1 MLTSLTVS
9 NFAIIDNISIEFEDK
24 LSVLTG
30 ETGAGKSLIIDAI
43 GLLLGERA
51 SSSMVRQDAD
61 KAIIEGVFCN
71 YNPRINEILEEIGI
85 DNSDDTLIVK
95 REINKNGKSISRIN
109 GFVVTLNQLESIAGL
124 LADIHTQLD
133 TKKLFDVR
141 NYVEFVDNEVSNR
154 ILNDYLKCREEYFNA
169 YKAYKKILKEIE
181 NGQENLDFYK
191 YRLNELKNLQLDIN
205 EIDNLEQ
212 ELYVLN
218 NYETIYNNIC
228 SVKEIFKTNNIVNG
242 LYDLKNIISK
252 LTSVDSKYLAIK
264 DNLEN
269 MYYELDDLES
279 TINNEIRSL
288 EFDEERL
295 NYINNRLSLLKDV
308 QRKYKKNIEELIE
321 YQKELQS
328 FVDNFEQSDFLIEE
342 AKKNTITTFEELAKK
357 AQELS
362 IVRKANAKL
371 LKENIMKTLT
381 DLCLDKVQMEIVFND
396 IDYNSFENSAIFK
409 DNGVDEIDFLVSFN
423 PGESLKP
430 LSKVASGGEMSRVM
444 LAFKTHILENVGL
457 STIIFDE
464 IDTGISGE
472 VANAVAVKL
481 KAISKKTQ
489 VLSITHLPI
498 VASAADQHLF
508 VKKKVVNDRT
518 VTSITKLSK
527 EERIKEIATMISS
540 QKDEITSQLLA
551 ESMIDKFCK

>member
-1 MLTSLTVS
+1 MLASLTVS

-71 YNPRINEILEEIGI
+71 YNPKINEILEEIGI

-141 NYVEFVDNEVSNR
+141 NYVEFVDNEVSKR
-154 ILNDYLKCREEYFNA
+154 ILNEYLKWREEYLSA
-169 YKAYKKILKEIE
+169 YRAYKKILKEFE
-181 NGQENLDFYK
+181 NSQDNLDFYK
-191 YRLNELKNLQLDIN
+191 YRLNELKNLQLDIK
-205 EIDNLEQ
+205 EVDNLEQ

-218 NYETIYNNIC
+218 NYENIYNNIC
-228 SVKEIFKTNNIVNG
+228 SIKEIFKSNNIVNG
-242 LYDLKNIISK
+242 LYDLKNLISK
-252 LTSVDSKYLAIK
+252 LTIVDSKYLVIK

-269 MYYELDDLES
+269 MYYELDDLET
-279 TINNEIRSL
+279 TINNDIRSL

-295 NYINNRLSLLKDV
+295 NFINNRLSILKDV

-328 FVDNFEQSDFLIEE
+328 FVDNFEQSDFIIEE
-342 AKKNTITTFEELAKK
+342 AKKKVITTFEVLVKK

-362 IVRKANAKL
+362 IVRRANAKL
-371 LKENIMKTLT
+371 LKENIMNTLY

-396 IDYNSFENSAIFK
+396 VDYSSFENSTIFK
-409 DNGVDEIDFLVSFN
+409 DNGVDEVDFLVSFN
-423 PGESLKP
+423 PGEPLKP

-457 STIIFDE
+457 STVIFDE

-508 VKKKVVNDRT
+508 VKKKVINERT

-527 EERIKEIATMISS
+527 EERISEIATMISS
-540 QKDEITSQLLA
+540 QKDEITSLLLA
-551 ESMIDKFCK
+551 ESMINKFCK

>member
-141 NYVEFVDNEVSNR
+141 NYVEFVDNEVSNG

-191 YRLNELKNLQLDIN
+191 YRLNELKNLQLDVN

-342 AKKNTITTFEELAKK
+342 AKKNTITTFEELVKK

-371 LKENIMKTLT
+371 LKENIMRTLT

-396 IDYNSFENSAIFK
+396 VDYNSFENSAIFK

-508 VKKKVVNDRT
+508 VKKKVVNNRT

>member
-141 NYVEFVDNEVSNR
+141 NYVEFVDNEVSNG

-191 YRLNELKNLQLDIN
+191 YRLSELKNLQLDVN

-269 MYYELDDLES
+269 MYYELDDLET

-342 AKKNTITTFEELAKK
+342 AKKNTITTFGELVKK

-396 IDYNSFENSAIFK
+396 VDYNSFENSAIFK

-472 VANAVAVKL
+472 AANAVAVKL

-498 VASAADQHLF
+498 VASAADHHLF

-551 ESMIDKFCK
+551 ESMINKFCK

>member
-141 NYVEFVDNEVSNR
+141 NYVEFVDNEVSNG

-169 YKAYKKILKEIE
+169 YKAYKKILKEIKD
-181 NGQENLDFYK
+181 GQENLDFYK

-269 MYYELDDLES
+269 MYYELDDLET

-342 AKKNTITTFEELAKK
+342 AKKNTITTFEELVKK

-396 IDYNSFENSAIFK
+396 VDYNSFENSAIFK

>member
-43 GLLLGERA
+43 GVLLGERA

-269 MYYELDDLES
+269 MYYELDDLET

-342 AKKNTITTFEELAKK
+342 AKKNTITTFEELVKK

-396 IDYNSFENSAIFK
+396 VDYNSFENSAIFK

>member
-1 MLTSLTVS
+1 MLASLTVS

-71 YNPRINEILEEIGI
+71 YNPKINEILEEIGI

-141 NYVEFVDNEVSNR
+141 NYVEFVDNEVSKR
-154 ILNDYLKCREEYFNA
+154 ILNEYLKWREEYLNA
-169 YKAYKKILKEIE
+169 YRAYKKILKEFE
-181 NGQENLDFYK
+181 NSLDNLDFYK
-191 YRLNELKNLQLDIN
+191 YRLNELKNLQLDIK
-205 EIDNLEQ
+205 EVDNLEQ

-218 NYETIYNNIC
+218 NYENIYNNIC
-228 SVKEIFKTNNIVNG
+228 SIKEIFKSNNIVNG
-242 LYDLKNIISK
+242 LYDLKNLISK
-252 LTSVDSKYLAIK
+252 LTIVDSKYLVIK

-269 MYYELDDLES
+269 MYYELDDLET
-279 TINNEIRSL
+279 TINNDIRSL

-295 NYINNRLSLLKDV
+295 NFINNRLSILKDV

-328 FVDNFEQSDFLIEE
+328 FVDNFEQSDFIIEE
-342 AKKNTITTFEELAKK
+342 AKKKVITTFEVLVQK

-362 IVRKANAKL
+362 IVRRANAKL
-371 LKENIMKTLT
+371 LKENIMNTLY

-396 IDYNSFENSAIFK
+396 VDYSSFENSTIFK
-409 DNGVDEIDFLVSFN
+409 DNGVDEVDFLVSFN
-423 PGESLKP
+423 PGEPLKP

-457 STIIFDE
+457 STVIFDE

-508 VKKKVVNDRT
+508 VKKKVINERT

-527 EERIKEIATMISS
+527 EERISEIATMISS
-540 QKDEITSQLLA
+540 QKDEITSLLLA
-551 ESMIDKFCK
+551 ESMINKFCK

>member
-1 MLTSLTVS
+1 MLASLTVS

-71 YNPRINEILEEIGI
+71 YNPKINEILEEIGI

-141 NYVEFVDNEVSNR
+141 NYVEFVDNEVSKR
-154 ILNDYLKCREEYFNA
+154 ILNEYLKLREEYLNA
-169 YKAYKKILKEIE
+169 YRAYKKILKEFE
-181 NGQENLDFYK
+181 NSQDNLDFYK
-191 YRLNELKNLQLDIN
+191 YRLNELKNLQLDIK
-205 EIDNLEQ
+205 EVDNLEQ

-218 NYETIYNNIC
+218 NYENIYNSIC
-228 SVKEIFKTNNIVNG
+228 SIKEIFKSNNIVNG
-242 LYDLKNIISK
+242 LYDLKNLISK
-252 LTSVDSKYLAIK
+252 LTIVDSKYLVIK

-269 MYYELDDLES
+269 MYYELDDLET
-279 TINNEIRSL
+279 TINNDIRSL

-295 NYINNRLSLLKDV
+295 NFINNRLSILKDV

-328 FVDNFEQSDFLIEE
+328 FVDNFEQSDFIIEE
-342 AKKNTITTFEELAKK
+342 AKKKVITTFEVLVKK

-362 IVRKANAKL
+362 IVRRANAKL
-371 LKENIMKTLT
+371 LKENIMNTLY

-396 IDYNSFENSAIFK
+396 VDYSNFENSTIFK
-409 DNGVDEIDFLVSFN
+409 DNGVDEVDFLVSFN
-423 PGESLKP
+423 PGEPLKP

-457 STIIFDE
+457 STVIFDE

-508 VKKKVVNDRT
+508 VKKKVINERT

-527 EERIKEIATMISS
+527 EERISEIATMISS
-540 QKDEITSQLLA
+540 QKDEITSLLLA
-551 ESMIDKFCK
+551 ESMINKFCK

>member
-141 NYVEFVDNEVSNR
+141 NYVEFVDNEVSNG

-269 MYYELDDLES
+269 MYYELDDLET

-342 AKKNTITTFEELAKK
+342 AKKNTITTFEELVKK

-396 IDYNSFENSAIFK
+396 VDYNSFENSAIFK

>member
-1 MLTSLTVS
+1 MLASLTVS

-71 YNPRINEILEEIGI
+71 YNPKINEILEEIGI

-141 NYVEFVDNEVSNR
+141 NYVEFVDNEVSKR
-154 ILNDYLKCREEYFNA
+154 ILNEYLKWREEYLNA
-169 YKAYKKILKEIE
+169 YRAYKKILNEFE
-181 NGQENLDFYK
+181 NSQDNLDFYK
-191 YRLNELKNLQLDIN
+191 YRLNELKNLQLDIK
-205 EIDNLEQ
+205 EVDNLEQ

-218 NYETIYNNIC
+218 NYENIYNNIC
-228 SVKEIFKTNNIVNG
+228 SIKEIFKSNNIVNG
-242 LYDLKNIISK
+242 LYDLKNLISK
-252 LTSVDSKYLAIK
+252 LTIVDSKYLVIK

-269 MYYELDDLES
+269 MYYELDDLET
-279 TINNEIRSL
+279 TINNDIRSL

-295 NYINNRLSLLKDV
+295 NFISNRLSILKDV

-328 FVDNFEQSDFLIEE
+328 FVDNFEQSDFIIEE
-342 AKKNTITTFEELAKK
+342 AKKKVITTFEVLVKK

-362 IVRKANAKL
+362 IVRRANAKL
-371 LKENIMKTLT
+371 LKENIMNTLY

-396 IDYNSFENSAIFK
+396 VDYSNFENSTIFK
-409 DNGVDEIDFLVSFN
+409 DNGVDEVDFLVSFN
-423 PGESLKP
+423 PGEPLKP

-457 STIIFDE
+457 STVIFDE

-508 VKKKVVNDRT
+508 VKKKVINERT

-527 EERIKEIATMISS
+527 EERISEIATMISS
-540 QKDEITSQLLA
+540 QKDEITSLLLA
-551 ESMIDKFCK
+551 ESMINKFCK

>member
-269 MYYELDDLES
+269 MYYELDDLET

-342 AKKNTITTFEELAKK
+342 AKKNTITTFEELVKK

-396 IDYNSFENSAIFK
+396 VDYNSFENSAIFK

>member
-342 AKKNTITTFEELAKK
+342 AKKNTITTFEELVKK

-396 IDYNSFENSAIFK
+396 VDYSSFEKSAIFK

>member
-154 ILNDYLKCREEYFNA
+154 ILNDYLKCREEYLNA

-342 AKKNTITTFEELAKK
+342 AKKNTITTFEELVKK

-396 IDYNSFENSAIFK
+396 VDYNSFENSAIFK

>member
-141 NYVEFVDNEVSNR
+141 NYVEFVDNEVSNG

-191 YRLNELKNLQLDIN
+191 YRLSELKNLQLDVN

-269 MYYELDDLES
+269 MYYELDDLET

-342 AKKNTITTFEELAKK
+342 AKKNTITTFGELVKK

-396 IDYNSFENSAIFK
+396 VDYNSFENSAIFK

-472 VANAVAVKL
+472 AANAVAVKL

-498 VASAADQHLF
+498 VASAADHHLF

>member
-141 NYVEFVDNEVSNR
+141 NYVEFVDNEVSNG

-342 AKKNTITTFEELAKK
+342 TKKNTITTFEELVKK

-396 IDYNSFENSAIFK
+396 VDYNSFENSAIFK

>member
-527 EERIKEIATMISS
+527 EERINENATMISS